1 MKVLQ
6 LTAHFRPNIG
16 GVETHLSDLCKCLT
30 ERGFEVT
37 VLTYRPLE
45 TDLRWKMLE
54 REKNLT
60 VIRIPWIPHLFYK
73 LIKLPILEFIYL
85 LPGLFLVTPFVLLL
99 KKIDVISAHGL
110 VAGFVG
116 AFWGKIF
123 NKKLVVSTHSI
134 YSFPKRG
141 LYRELVKW
149 IFKNANHCLGLSKQ
163 AAGEIYSLGISAK
176 IVDNFT
182 YWIDLNKFQIT
193 NSKLQI
199 KKKLGW
205 ENKFTVLFVGRLV
218 EEKGVLVLLESVKSW
233 DDDINLKIIG
243 SGPLQEEV
251 ERVTSKHKNLE
262 FIGIIDQKELP
273 MYYSGSDILI
283 VPSISEEGFGRVILE
298 SLSCGTPV
306 IGANCGAIGEAM
318 DESVGK
324 LIDVSAKNIKDA
336 VEYFYANRGRLKRLT
351 SNCRRYAER
360 RYSEKNVNKIIKSY
374 TK

>member
-6 LTAHFRPNIG
+6 LTVHFRPNIG
-16 GVETHLSDLCKCLT
+16 GLETHLNDLCKSLT

-37 VLTYRPLE
+37 VLTYSPLE

-60 VIRIPWIPHLFYK
+60 IIRIPWITHLFYK

-85 LPGLFLVTPFVLLL
+85 LPGLFLATPFVLLS

-134 YSFPKRG
+134 YSFPKGG
-141 LYRELVKW
+141 LYRELAKW
-149 IFKNANHCLGLSKQ
+149 IFKNASHCLGLSKQ
-163 AAGEIYSLGISAK
+163 AAREIYSLGISAEN
-176 IVDNFT
+176 VDNFT
-182 YWIDLNKFQIT
+182 YWIDLNKFKVQS
-193 NSKLQI
+193 SKFKV
-199 KKKLGW
+199 KKQLGW
-205 ENKFTVLFVGRLV
+205 ETKFTVLFVGRLV
-218 EEKGVLVLLESVKSW
+218 EEKGVWVLLESVKSW
-233 DDDINLKIIG
+233 DRDINLKIIG

-251 ERVTSKHKNLE
+251 ERVAANHKNLE
-262 FIGIIDQKELP
+262 FIGIINQKELP
-273 MYYSGSDILI
+273 MYYGGSDILI

-298 SLSCGTPV
+298 SLACGTPV
-306 IGANCGAIGEAM
+306 IGANCGAIPEAM

-336 VEYFYANRGRLKRLT
+336 VEYFYANSGRLNRLT
-351 SNCRRYAER
+351 NNCRRYAER
-360 RYSEKNVNKIIKSY
+360 RYSEKNAEKIIRAY
-374 TK
+374 QE